1 MIRAEEKVEILG
13 LGMGAAQ
20 VWLLFMLRT
29 LGFVAVVPLFSAR
42 AAPPTFR
49 IALTFLL
56 TTIAFIA
63 WMPRAQ
69 LPDTTLASF
78 IPAGVSELVL
88 GLMLGF
94 MTGMVFVAFQY
105 AGQFIGYQM
114 GFAIVNVFDP
124 QTQNQVSLI
133 GEFLFAIVILCF
145 LDLNL
150 HHDFLYLWFQ
160 SYDIAPP
167 GVFSLDQYSLTG
179 ILAMCND
186 LMILALKIAVPLL
199 SFLMLTDLSL
209 GIIARVMP
217 QMNVFIV
224 GIPLKIAMGLI
235 FLSLVVLQFDPLVRH
250 VTMEFINDAGL
261 LLRDLV
267 S

>member
-1 MIRAEEKVEILG
+1 
-13 LGMGAAQ
+13 
-20 VWLLFMLRT
+20 MLRT

-42 AAPPTFR
+42 AAPPIFR
-49 IALTFLL
+49 IALVFLL
-56 TTIAFIA
+56 TTIAFTA
-63 WMPRAQ
+63 WAPRATV
-69 LPDTTLASF
+69 PEAMLAVF
-78 IPAGVSELVL
+78 VPAGVTELVL

-124 QTQNQVSLI
+124 HTQSQVSLI
-133 GEFLFAIVILCF
+133 GEFLFTVVILAF
-145 LDLNL
+145 LSLNL
-150 HHDFLYLWFQ
+150 HHDFLRLWFM
-160 SYDIAPP
+160 SYDIVPP
-167 GVFSLDQYSLTG
+167 GEYSLDQFSLNG
-179 ILAMCND
+179 LLAMCDD

-224 GIPLKIAMGLI
+224 GIPIKIAMGLI
-235 FLSLVVLQFDPLVRH
+235 FLSLVVLQFDPVVRR
-250 VTMEFINDAGL
+250 VTMDFVNDAGL
-261 LLRDLV
+261 LLKDLA